1 VIGSGYFSA
10 LNLPMVR
17 GREFTEAEEL
27 SPTAPRVAIVDE
39 RFARRLFGDEDP
51 IGQMIRYT
59 DRPGETTKNNGEA
72 MEIVGIAAPIRDQ
85 LFDREVEPAIYEPW
99 GRNYRGNMF
108 VHVRAAQTGAEADL
122 LQAIRRNI
130 REYDPRLPVVEAT
143 TMRAFHDRSLELWA
157 VRSGGRTFLAFG
169 LVALLLAVVGLYGV
183 KSYIVSQR
191 TREIGIRMALG
202 AKPGDVMGMVLRE
215 GAALSA
221 VGVALGLPLAAVLGF
236 ALSSVLYD
244 VKPLDPIVFTAA
256 PILLAAAALA
266 ATWLPARRATRVT
279 PLTALRAD

>member
-1 VIGSGYFSA
+1 
-10 LNLPMVR
+10 
-17 GREFTEAEEL
+17 
-27 SPTAPRVAIVDE
+27 
-39 RFARRLFGDEDP
+39 
-51 IGQMIRYT
+51 
-59 DRPGETTKNNGEA
+59 
-72 MEIVGIAAPIRDQ
+72 
-85 LFDREVEPAIYEPW
+85 
-99 GRNYRGNMF
+99 
-108 VHVRAAQTGAEADL
+108 
-122 LQAIRRNI
+122 
-130 REYDPRLPVVEAT
+130 
-143 TMRAFHDRSLELWA
+143 
-157 VRSGGRTFLAFG
+157 
-169 LVALLLAVVGLYGV
+169 
-183 KSYIVSQR
+183 
-191 TREIGIRMALG
+191 MALG